1 MNGSS
6 WYLAI
11 GMKASFSLSYTVLQG
26 NLGIFKPRVP
36 LELVLGVNLCV
47 QATARWACSTQSVAR
62 VRRRQLRLVKH
73 NSSSLLALPVSD
85 SSTLQE
91 CIVD

>member
-36 LELVLGVNLCV
+36 LELVLGVPCG
-47 QATARWACSTQSVAR
+47 
-62 VRRRQLRLVKH
+62 RL
-73 NSSSLLALPVSD
+73 SFRA
-85 SSTLQE
+85 
-91 CIVD
+91 VD